1 MVFVEDDFGGRLL
14 QETKILTSIV
24 PELMTVCEH
33 LRGFDAVE
41 DNHAIVCQYG
51 QDLRHDLFQFATMPT
66 DKHGIRAGE
75 SGDIC
80 FEEITHMDVDTRDS
94 EFTGILM
101 DDRLAFRTNLEGLDM
116 EMRKLETSFD
126 GDAASAET
134 DVPKGVTVG
143 EVKGLEGEK
152 TDGHFGNHLLS
163 AIKKRELMVGDA
175 PSVGMASC
183 EDEAVGHGEI
193 LLGCLF

>member
-1 MVFVEDDFGGRLL
+1 MSANEDGIGRGKGSDGIGTERTEVTYVGIDAGGVEATGVFLDD
-14 QETKILTSIV
+14 
-24 PELMTVCEH
+24 
-33 LRGFDAVE
+33 GF
-41 DNHAIVCQYG
+41 
-51 QDLRHDLFQFATMPT
+51 
-66 DKHGIRAGE
+66 
-75 SGDIC
+75 
-80 FEEITHMDVDTRDS
+80 
-94 EFTGILM
+94 
-101 DDRLAFRTNLEGLDM
+101 AFWTNLEGLDM

-183 EDEAVGHGEI
+183 EDEAIGHGKI